1 MTLEAPA
8 NEFYP
13 GGELWRSVINFIGDE
28 PITPALYLPLLD
40 HAAPGG
46 DRWSYFVG
54 RMADKLREDRHDIE
68 EQVARAELGYRIW
81 TERREALARWARVG
95 PEDLEDWWLHG
106 QPTVE
111 DHERQRQ
118 FIKAMGLTKAD
129 LGLIEEDLGR
139 GWERIVIP
147 RLRSNLRPL
156 AHLDI
161 LRTLARKTWPADSR
175 DRVGWTEDE
184 LDMVNY
190 FYGEQEPGL
199 FGDARDGVYDPFG
212 LEVIS
217 VEGGLGFGMGDLTY
231 CLYVLL
237 RATVIDFADDLLH
250 ASKFPRA
257 RGSLRCIECGQFVGR
272 RALGYGQLYCEDR
285 CKKRAAKRRYR
296 VGKLAVVR

>member
-8 NEFYP
+8 DESYP
-13 GGELWRSVINFIGDE
+13 GGQLWRSVINFVGED

-40 HAAPGG
+40 HVAAGG
-46 DRWSYFVG
+46 DRWSYFIG
-54 RMADKLREDRHDIE
+54 RMADKLREDRRDIE
-68 EQVARAELGYRIW
+68 EQVARTALGYRIW
-81 TERREALARWARVG
+81 TERRLALARWARVG

-106 QPTVE
+106 RPTVQ
-111 DHERQRQ
+111 DHDRQRQ
-118 FIKAMGLTKAD
+118 FVKTVGLTAAD
-129 LGLIEEDLGR
+129 LALFEEDVGR

-147 RLRSNLRPL
+147 RLRNNLISL
-156 AHLDI
+156 AHLEI
-161 LRTLARKTWPADSR
+161 LRTLARKTWPADPR

-184 LDMVNY
+184 LGMVNY

-199 FGDARDGVYDPFG
+199 FGRERGGVYDPFE

-217 VEGGLGFGMGDLTY
+217 VEGSLGFGMGDLTY
-231 CLYVLL
+231 CLYVVL

-250 ASKFPRA
+250 ASQFPRA

-272 RALGYGQLYCEDR
+272 RAFGYGQLYCEDR

-296 VGKLAVVR
+296 ATKLVAVG